1 VAALGGRG
9 RSWTRLALAPSER
22 PFVAAMFGYFFLV
35 IATFWVLK
43 PLKKGLLIS
52 FYHRAGIT
60 VGPLHLSAAQGE
72 LLAKI
77 ANVAIALLATAAFT
91 LLARSLRR
99 QQLTYVFTAFS
110 CAGFLL
116 FAHLM
121 QQPGAATVWTFY
133 LFGDLFSTLMVATF
147 FAFLSDSVLPDESE
161 RLYGPIVV
169 GGAAG
174 GVVGSSVVAGWIGTL
189 SISSWLWICT
199 GLGLATA
206 VLAAI
211 AGRIADRRTLP
222 DPPRSLTVPPP
233 PRTQTFGAR
242 LVLRSPYLL
251 AILVVVGCHEIASTL
266 LEFMTTTVAVDHF
279 AGPAIGAYF
288 ARVFSAMNWAALGVQ
303 LLLTSTLLSRFGVGT
318 TLAVQPAAMTL
329 ASMAFLA
336 APTPWMGGVLNTT
349 GGAFGYSL
357 HQSAKEALYTSTS
370 RTERYGAKAFI
381 DMFGQRA
388 AKAIALLATLAI
400 TTLFADGVMLRWL
413 AFSIAALG
421 AIWLGA
427 VRYAGRE
434 FDRRAAG

>member
-1 VAALGGRG
+1 VAVFGGRG
-9 RSWTRLALAPSER
+9 RSWTRLAIARSER

-52 FYHRAGIT
+52 FYQSGGI
-60 VGPLHLSAAQGE
+60 VLGPLTLSAAQGE
-72 LLAKI
+72 LVAKI
-77 ANVAIALLATAAFT
+77 VNVAIALLATAAFT
-91 LLARSLRR
+91 QLARSLRR

-116 FAHLM
+116 FAQLM
-121 QQPGAATVWTFY
+121 QHPGAATVWTFY

-147 FAFLSDSVLPDESE
+147 FAFLNDSVLPDESE

-174 GVVGSSVVAGWIGTL
+174 GVAGSSVVAGWIGSL
-189 SISSWLWICT
+189 SIPAWLWLCT

-206 VLAAI
+206 LLAAI

-222 DPPRSLTVPPP
+222 DPPRPAPVPAITPA
-233 PRTQTFGAR
+233 QTFGAR

-251 AILVVVGCHEIASTL
+251 AILVVVGCHEIACTL
-266 LEFMTTTVAVDHF
+266 LEFMTTTVATDHF
-279 AGPAIGAYF
+279 SGPAIGAYF

-303 LLLTSTLLSRFGVGT
+303 LVLTSALLGRFGVGT

-349 GGAFGYSL
+349 GGAFGYTL

-388 AKAIALLATLAI
+388 AKGVALLATLAI
-400 TTLFADGVMLRWL
+400 TTLFADRAILHWL
-413 AFSIAALG
+413 AFALAALG